1 MKKFVLLLVVLA
13 GCASPAVDYVRA
25 DKVSW
30 DQFDVPLNGKPLIDA
45 WVDREPTFDAD
56 TKEAYHLLNT
66 SRRARVAHAIAAVGT

>member
-1 MKKFVLLLVVLA
+1 MKKFMLLVILA
-13 GCASPAVDYVRA
+13 GCASPAADYVRA

-30 DQFDVPLNGKPLIDA
+30 DQYDVPLNGKPLIDA
-45 WVDREPTFDAD
+45 WVDRESTFDDD